1 MLNDKVIADIKKVF
15 PFVNELGDKEDQFFN
30 MLYHKKLGPD
40 MVLLDEDK
48 SCSGVVLVLS
58 GTIRIYK
65 LSEDG
70 KEITLFRIGRGE
82 TCVLTIACIMGTGD
96 IPFPV
101 AAATEQTSEIVL
113 IPVETFKKCFYEIPA
128 IQKFFFTSMSAKF
141 YSLLGLVENIT
152 FKRTSDRLTDF
163 LITKTAGGAYPL
175 YATHEN
181 IASEIGTA
189 REVVSRLLKEM
200 EGKGQVSLSRGK
212 IIYNQKKTTPSSAT
226 SGTIS

>member
-101 AAATEQTSEIVL
+101 AAATEQASEIVL

-128 IQKFFFTSMSAKF
+128 IQNS
-141 YSLLGLVENIT
+141 SLPLCPQSFILCWDLL
-152 FKRTSDRLTDF
+152 RTLPLSVQAIVL
-163 LITKTAGGAYPL
+163 LIF
-175 YATHEN
+175 
-181 IASEIGTA
+181 
-189 REVVSRLLKEM
+189 
-200 EGKGQVSLSRGK
+200 
-212 IIYNQKKTTPSSAT
+212 
-226 SGTIS
+226 

>member
-101 AAATEQTSEIVL
+101 AAATEQASEIVL

-212 IIYNQKKTTPSSAT
+212 IMYNQKKTTPSSAT

>member
-70 KEITLFRIGRGE
+70 KEITLFRIGSGE

-101 AAATEQTSEIVL
+101 AAATEQASEIVL

>member
-101 AAATEQTSEIVL
+101 AAATEQASEIVL

-212 IIYNQKKTTPSSAT
+212 IIYNQKKTTPSSAP

>member
-212 IIYNQKKTTPSSAT
+212 IMYNQKKTTPSSAT

>member
-101 AAATEQTSEIVL
+101 AAATEQASEIVL

>member
-70 KEITLFRIGRGE
+70 KEITLFRIGSGE

-101 AAATEQTSEIVL
+101 AAATEQASEIVL

-226 SGTIS
+226 SDTIS

>member
-70 KEITLFRIGRGE
+70 KEIICFALAGRNLCSHKAVSWAGDTLLSS
-82 TCVLTIACIMGTGD
+82 C
-96 IPFPV
+96 
-101 AAATEQTSEIVL
+101 
-113 IPVETFKKCFYEIPA
+113 Y
-128 IQKFFFTSMSAKF
+128 
-141 YSLLGLVENIT
+141 
-152 FKRTSDRLTDF
+152 RTSIRNCFD
-163 LITKTAGGAYPL
+163 
-175 YATHEN
+175 
-181 IASEIGTA
+181 
-189 REVVSRLLKEM
+189 
-200 EGKGQVSLSRGK
+200 
-212 IIYNQKKTTPSSAT
+212 T
-226 SGTIS
+226 S

>member
-1 MLNDKVIADIKKVF
+1 MLNDKVMADIKKVF

-101 AAATEQTSEIVL
+101 AAATEQASEIVL

>member
-58 GTIRIYK
+58 GIIRIYK

-101 AAATEQTSEIVL
+101 AAATEQASEIVL

>member
-101 AAATEQTSEIVL
+101 AAATEQASEIVF